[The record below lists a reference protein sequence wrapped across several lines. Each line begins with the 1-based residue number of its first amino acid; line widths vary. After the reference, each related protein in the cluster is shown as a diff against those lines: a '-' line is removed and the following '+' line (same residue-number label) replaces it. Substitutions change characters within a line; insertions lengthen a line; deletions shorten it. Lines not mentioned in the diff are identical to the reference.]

1 MNFSLIHR
9 AAPWPF
15 RLAAAAA
22 TASLLALGAC
32 ATPVKPDGADTVQQQ
47 LAELQT
53 DPRLAG
59 YAPTAFQ
66 DAALAVQAANTV
78 TTDKAAGE
86 QAVYVAQRK
95 VQIARAEAERQLAE
109 EETRTLTLQRSQIQL
124 DARTREAQIAT
135 AQAAVANAA
144 ALQQQQAAQAA
155 LAQAAALRQ
164 QMDELQAQNTDR
176 GMVMTLG
183 DVLFSTGKADLKPG
197 AIDRLAKLAAF
208 LIQYPNRS
216 VTIEGHTDSTGS
228 DAINQALSQSRAES
242 VKTYLISQSIAA
254 ARITA
259 VGKGKES
266 PIADNTTAS
275 GRQQNRRVEIIISDP
290 LAQGH

>member
-1 MNFSLIHR
+1 MNVLLIDR
-9 AAPWPF
+9 AAPGAL
-15 RLAAAAA
+15 RLSTLAVA
-22 TASLLALGAC
+22 LLALNAC
-32 ATPVKPDGADTVQQQ
+32 TTPVKPDGADTVQQQ
-47 LAELQT
+47 LVQLQT

-59 YAPTAFQ
+59 YAPSAFQ

-78 TTDKAAGE
+78 TADKAAGE

-109 EETRTLTLQRSQIQL
+109 EEARNLVLQRSQIQL

-242 VKTYLISQSIAA
+242 VKAYLISQSIDAG
-254 ARITA
+254 RISA

-266 PIADNTTAS
+266 PIADNTTAA

-290 LAQGH
+290 LTPGR